1 MGRGGPPARALTK
14 GARGPSPREA
24 SRLEPSPGDPDFLE
38 VCHFHSPLRFFQR
51 SAAWCMRGPQRRGG
65 GGDGSGRG
73 AGVAWALVRR
83 DSLS

>member
-1 MGRGGPPARALTK
+1 MGRGGSLSPGFNK
-14 GARGPSPREA
+14 GRVWPQPREA
-24 SRLEPSPGDPDFLE
+24 SRLKRSPEDPDFLE
-38 VCHFHSPLRFFQR
+38 VCHFHSLHFFQR

-73 AGVAWALVRR
+73 AGVAWVLVRR